1 MKLNITLL
9 DVKDMWDV
17 SVICEMILRWE
28 KGKMWDNVRY
38 MADHLSTNSVNVGH
52 VIVRMTSEG
61 IKWQI

>member
-28 KGKMWDNVRY
+28 KGKMWDYVRY
-38 MADHLSTNSVNVGH
+38 MADVN
-52 VIVRMTSEG
+52 R
-61 IKWQI
+61 